1 MDQRGDSGAAAT
13 VRGGG
18 HAEEASMAA
27 VLNAG
32 ADDEF
37 QCVGYRRN
45 TCKAIAAHLMS
56 LLLLGVPYLIGYW
69 KPEWW
74 LISSKTR

>member
-1 MDQRGDSGAAAT
+1 MDQRGDSAAAT

-18 HAEEASMAA
+18 HAEASTA
-27 VLNAG
+27 VLNA
-32 ADDEF
+32 ATDDEF

-45 TCKAIAAHLMS
+45 TCNAIAAHLMS

-69 KPEWW
+69 KPECW